1 MFMIK
6 RSHETDKYIAS
17 RNDKNVLK
25 ELSLKNVKDL
35 KSLEKLLNVTF
46 IITVNQMIQRKK

>member
-1 MFMIK
+1 MIK
-6 RSHETDKYIAS
+6 RSHETDKYTAS